1 MADNDELAKIRAA
14 RMAELQGGAQ
24 QGGQG
29 GGNDQAA
36 QEADSRKQIITQ
48 ICTPEAADRL
58 GRIAM
63 VKADRARDLESRLI
77 MLARSNQ
84 LRGRVTDDDL
94 LKLMDMV
101 DKGQKESGQGDIVF
115 QRRRGVLDDDE
126 DDW

>member
-1 MADNDELAKIRAA
+1 M
-14 RMAELQGGAQ
+14 
-24 QGGQG
+24 
-29 GGNDQAA
+29 
-36 QEADSRKQIITQ
+36 ITQ

-63 VKADRARDLESRLI
+63 VKADRARDLENRLI